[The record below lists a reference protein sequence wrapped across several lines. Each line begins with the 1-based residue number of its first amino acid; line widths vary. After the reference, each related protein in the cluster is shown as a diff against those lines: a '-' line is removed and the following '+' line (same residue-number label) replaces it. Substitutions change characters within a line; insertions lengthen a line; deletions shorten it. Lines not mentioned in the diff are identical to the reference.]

1 MLTKVEGRLTSLWES
16 FSKRIDPVIAG
27 ILNRALDDH
36 EISMEEGIKLFNA
49 RGTDSI
55 ALSLVADELRR
66 RSVGDLV
73 TFVVNRNINYT
84 NICYIGCKFCSFA
97 KPEGDPEAWF
107 YSIEEIVRRA
117 KEARAMG
124 ATEVCIQGGLHPYV
138 DPFFYADICKGI
150 KKEIPDMHIH
160 AFSPWEIVFGSRKA
174 RMSYEEYLKVLKEA
188 GLGTMPGTAAEIL
201 VDEVREIISPNKI
214 TVKTWV
220 EVIKT
225 AHRLGIP
232 TSSTIMY
239 GHVDGPEHWVKH
251 LAILRDIQK
260 ETHGFTEFVPLSFVH
275 YNTELYKSGIARP
288 GVTGDED
295 IRMYA
300 VSRIMLNNQID
311 NIQVSWVKLGRKF
324 SQVCLDVGCNDFG
337 GTLIN
342 ESISRMAGCT
352 SGQYVPAE
360 DFVTMVREAGRIPA
374 QRSTTYKI
382 LKVYN

>member
-1 MLTKVEGRLTSLWES
+1 MLTRLEGRLSRVWDGL
-16 FSKRIDPVIAG
+16 SKRIDPVVAS
-27 ILNRALDDH
+27 ILDRALDGH
-36 EISMEEGIKLFNA
+36 EISTGEGVELFNT
-49 RGTDSI
+49 RGADLV
-55 ALSLVADELRR
+55 ALELVADEVRR
-66 RSVGDLV
+66 RAVGDVV

-107 YSIEEIVRRA
+107 YSIAEIVNRA

-124 ATEVCIQGGLHPYV
+124 ATEVCIQGGLHPRV
-138 DPFFYADICKGI
+138 DPSFYAEMCKAI
-150 KKEIPDMHIH
+150 KAEIPEMHIH
-160 AFSPWEIVFGSRKA
+160 AFSPWEIVYGSRKA

-188 GLGTMPGTAAEIL
+188 GLGTMPGTAAELL
-201 VDEVREIISPNKI
+201 VDEVREVISPNKI
-214 TVKTWV
+214 DVKTWI

-225 AHRLGIP
+225 AHRIGIP
-232 TSSTIMY
+232 TTATIMY

-251 LAILRDIQK
+251 LAILRELQK

-275 YNTELYKSGIARP
+275 YNTELYKSGTARP
-288 GVTGDED
+288 GATGDED

-300 VSRIMLNNQID
+300 VSRLMLKGYID

-324 SQVCLDVGCNDFG
+324 AQVCLDVGCNDFG

-352 SGQYVPAE
+352 SGQYVPVE
-360 DFVTMVREAGRIPA
+360 EFVTMIKDAGRIPA
-374 QRSTTYKI
+374 QRSTTYRI
-382 LKVYN
+382 LRAYS